1 MRTAQPITHERV
13 KFFKSLQERKTRDS
27 EGLYLLEGARL
38 VRDAMLAGARLP
50 LLLVRREEE
59 EKYREIIAY
68 VLAGGGQ
75 AYLGDEKALSR
86 ACATKTPQGICA
98 AAALPENAPVIM

>member
-1 MRTAQPITHERV
+1 MRTAQPVTHERV
-13 KFFKSLQERKTRDS
+13 KFLKSLQDRKTRES

-38 VRDAMLAGARLP
+38 VRDAMLAGAHLP

-75 AYLGDEKALSR
+75 AYLGRDAFASGLR
-86 ACATKTPQGICA
+86 RVRI
-98 AAALPENAPVIM
+98 